1 MKTILGTTAV
11 ALLAALPTAAYASMS
26 AGQFGGSTNGVIFQV
41 NTSNP
46 GGFWANSVA
55 TGGATVSGN
64 YRTHARCTAQPTR
77 QGDYAYIERGA
88 KVSQVSRGACFW
100 GISSGTIQQQG

>member
-1 MKTILGTTAV
+1 MKKILGTTAV

-41 NTSNP
+41 NTSNSR
-46 GGFWANSVA
+46 GFWANSVA

-64 YRTHARCTAQPTR
+64 YRTYARCDYQPTR
-77 QGDYAYIERGA
+77 QGDFAYITRGS
-88 KVSQVSRGACFW
+88 KVSRVSLGACTW
-100 GISSGTIQQQG
+100 GIASGKIQQQG